1 MSLRSAEVTAIAI
14 HSYTPTEV
22 DELELVEGEILLVLQ
37 QQEDEWWLVKK
48 GNLVGLIPS
57 THVSITSVTNSSA
70 PNLLPS
76 GWDSC
81 IDEKTGEKYYF
92 NEITGLWLLHDEILK
107 RK

>member
-22 DELELVEGEILLVLQ
+22 DELELVEGESVFVLQ

-57 THVSITSVTNSSA
+57 THVSITSVTNTSK

-81 IDEKTGEKYYF
+81 VDEKTGEKFYF
-92 NEITGLWLLHDEILK
+92 NEVTGPWQLIYETQK
-107 RK
+107 